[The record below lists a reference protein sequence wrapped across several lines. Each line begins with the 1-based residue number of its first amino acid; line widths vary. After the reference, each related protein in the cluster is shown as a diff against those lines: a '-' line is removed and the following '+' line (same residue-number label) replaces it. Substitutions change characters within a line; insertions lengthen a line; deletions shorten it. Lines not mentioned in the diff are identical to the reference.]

1 LIKVADR
8 GDLIKPSWI
17 RWGTNTQARD
27 RHVRNTE
34 AMKEPEMMDWND
46 GSGWMNGNGMW
57 MMLLFWAV
65 FMAVVVWAVLRKT
78 RRGVPAMSA
87 ESPRQILDRRFAA
100 GEVDAEQYGEA
111 RRVLEGRSVITT
123 GPPSG

>member
-1 LIKVADR
+1 MD
-8 GDLIKPSWI
+8 
-17 RWGTNTQARD
+17 
-27 RHVRNTE
+27 VRNTE
-34 AMKEPEMMDWND
+34 TMKEPEMMDWND

-57 MMLLFWAV
+57 MMLLFWGV

-78 RRGVPAMSA
+78 RSGVSAMSA
-87 ESPRQILDRRFAA
+87 ESPRQILERRFAA

-111 RRVLEGRSVITT
+111 RRVLEGRSVPT